1 MAFLDIFKIYS
12 DVFQVTKTGN
22 LKIQAEVF
30 DYNDGDYLRS
40 DDGRVE
46 CSNELI
52 SYPGSDVDKFI
63 LSHNNLDYVRLLKDE
78 QKIRESL
85 HEDPK
90 IPKYLKQK
98 EFILNVKSY
107 FGYWYDRKEIKAPEK
122 GFFHSED
129 YRTLRLDGIKYY
141 PTTRQA
147 PIFEILHSNYLNGTP
162 DMSQQTIISQ
172 IEGDAETSYKKV
184 KEFFNWDEASKV
196 LYKTFIK
203 TGQRRGSIRIN
214 LK

>member
-12 DVFQVTKTGN
+12 DVFQVTKTRN
-22 LKIQAEVF
+22 LNIQAEVF
-30 DYNDGDYLRS
+30 DYNDGDYLRTA
-40 DDGRVE
+40 DGRVE

-52 SYPGSDVDKFI
+52 SYTGSDVDKFI
-63 LSHNNLDYVRLLKDE
+63 LSHNNLDYDRLLKDE

-85 HEDPK
+85 YEEPK
-90 IPKYLKQK
+90 IPKYLKQM

-107 FGYWYDRKEIKAPEK
+107 FGYWYDRKDIKVPEK
-122 GFFHSED
+122 GFSHSDD

-141 PTTRQA
+141 PTARQA

-162 DMSQQTIISQ
+162 DISQQTIISQ
-172 IEGDAETSYKKV
+172 IEGTTETRYSKV
-184 KEFFNWDEASKV
+184 KEFFNSDKDSKE
-196 LYKTFIK
+196 LYKTFIE
-203 TGQRRGSIRIN
+203 TGERKGSIRIN